1 MTTAP
6 SGTNQ
11 TALTADQIL
20 QFAMYQ
26 VAEEAA
32 EAALTAAYPF
42 LADPGV
48 KQLFDLIMDEITKVL
63 YQKLAMFV
71 TFQIISAQVSSED
84 NAYSKAE
91 AALRTA
97 MLAGDQ
103 NAIQSAST
111 NFNSTLAKLIN
122 FDGYAD
128 PGS

>member
-6 SGTNQ
+6 TGTNQ
-11 TALTADQIL
+11 TALTADQII

-26 VAEEAA
+26 VAETAA

-42 LADPGV
+42 LADPVV
-48 KQLFDLIMDEITKVL
+48 KQLFDLAMDEITKVL
-63 YQKLAMFV
+63 YQNLAMFV
-71 TFQIISAQVSSED
+71 TFQIIESQVSSED
-84 NAYSKAE
+84 NAYSNAE
-91 AALRTA
+91 GALRAA

-111 NFNSTLAKLIN
+111 NFNSTLSKLLH
-122 FDGYAD
+122 FDGYVD

>member
-1 MTTAP
+1 
-6 SGTNQ
+6 
-11 TALTADQIL
+11 
-20 QFAMYQ
+20 MYQ
-26 VAEEAA
+26 VAEEAS
-32 EAALTAAYPF
+32 EAALTAAYPY

-111 NFNSTLAKLIN
+111 NFNSTLSKLIN